1 MPITTLKQREAS
13 SSTPFG
19 ITPIPDGVISD
30 VDRAM
35 TLGVY
40 WFGSA
45 PPPSTDTDGIDV
57 TIERDLN
64 VLFEREALVFIM
76 GSNQLRMA
84 FDARSIGVGVSTS
97 ALGLI
102 YANRVF
108 TMGADARMMS
118 VIFIRG
124 KLAII
129 YH

>member
-40 WFGSA
+40 WITA
-45 PPPSTDTDGIDV
+45 PPPSTDTNGIDV

-64 VLFEREALVFIM
+64 VLFERETLPIVM
-76 GSNQLRMA
+76 GSNQL
-84 FDARSIGVGVSTS
+84 I
-97 ALGLI
+97 
-102 YANRVF
+102 
-108 TMGADARMMS
+108 MGADARMMS

-124 KLAII
+124 QLAII